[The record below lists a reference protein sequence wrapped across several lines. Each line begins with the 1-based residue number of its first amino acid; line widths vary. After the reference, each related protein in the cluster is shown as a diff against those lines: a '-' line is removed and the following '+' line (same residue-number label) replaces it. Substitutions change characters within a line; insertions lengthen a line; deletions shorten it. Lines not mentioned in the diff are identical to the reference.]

1 MRARQKALVAEYK
14 AKGLDIQIDIVETK
28 GDHGACI
35 YLRNLLPIQN
45 NNFPIVAK
53 PVPIHRAQ
61 TLLRKEVERSVV
73 QPVIKINPENGEV
86 IERTKRNQT

>member
-35 YLRNLLPIQN
+35 YLRNLLPIQI
-45 NNFPIVAK
+45 PIVAK

-73 QPVIKINPENGEV
+73 QPVNPENGEV